1 MITLSNA
8 MTLPIHVI
16 TKIVHNYCRT
26 CRSFQ
31 GCSID
36 EAITIF
42 DHKFTNVNRKW
53 LYTAIT
59 RATDL
64 KQVYFYDYDEIKDQ
78 DREIIQYFA
87 RTIER

>member
-8 MTLPIHVI
+8 MTLPIHLI
-16 TKIVHNYCRT
+16 KKHFVHNNCRT
-26 CRSFQ
+26 GHSFQ
-31 GCSID
+31 GGSID

-42 DHKFTNVNRKW
+42 DHKFTYVNRKW

-64 KQVYFYDYDEIKDQ
+64 KQVYFYDYDESKEKETEMLQFYI
-78 DREIIQYFA
+78 
-87 RTIER
+87 